1 MKRLIKVQS
10 ASDVITNSSS
20 EIFIVSSNST
30 DRQKLAEDIREM
42 LEVICKAVGYGD
54 LEDTLIVEVFNE
66 SFGNKGWRGYTANK
80 GDILIRSTKDNS
92 IPGFIMDFLE
102 YDLQYCPAMLSNKI
116 INVDRYHLG

>member
-20 EIFIVSSNST
+20 EIFIVSSNSE

-42 LEVICKAVGYGD
+42 LEVICKAAGYGD
-54 LEDTLIVEVFNE
+54 LEDTLTVEVFNE
-66 SFGNKGWRGYTANK
+66 SFRNKGWKGHTANK
-80 GDILIRSTKDNS
+80 GDILIRSTEDNS

-102 YDLQYCPAMLSNKI
+102 YDLQYCPAMLNNKI